1 MDDSQASGL
10 NGQVGCVP
18 FPDMEDKVERAGL
31 LSKDNVLSL
40 SYPSDAHT
48 ENNLG
53 LRYKYQSYQRKQ
65 KYDLKSWDHP
75 EPV

>member
-31 LSKDNVLSL
+31 LSKDNVFKFELSIGCP
-40 SYPSDAHT
+40 Y
-48 ENNLG
+48 
-53 LRYKYQSYQRKQ
+53 
-65 KYDLKSWDHP
+65 
-75 EPV
+75 